1 MISEDETSELDFD
14 FVYYVGHVVLG
25 YTDRE
30 VGRMTLRRIMKM
42 YQFYKDQHDF
52 EASGGNY
59 RKAEIA
65 AARQGLWF

>member
-1 MISEDETSELDFD
+1 MISEDDSEIDFD
-14 FVYYVGHVVLG
+14 FVYFVVHVVLG

-30 VGRMTLRRIMKM
+30 VGRMTLRRLMKM
-42 YQFYKDQHDF
+42 YQFYKDMHDF
-52 EASGGNY
+52 EAGGGNY

>member
-1 MISEDETSELDFD
+1 MISEDDSEIDFD
-14 FVYYVGHVVLG
+14 FVYFVGHVILG

-30 VGRMTLRRIMKM
+30 VGRMTLRRLMKM
-42 YQFYKDQHDF
+42 YQFYKDMHDF

-59 RKAEIA
+59 RRADIA